1 MTHKINP
8 NAHRLGVIKTW
19 KSKWSFASKNVYKDN
34 LKLDTFVREL
44 LEKKLRR
51 FYVSSISFS
60 RDSKDNYVVNIFT
73 SRGGMIAGRDG
84 KGIEN
89 LVKDIKK
96 VIKKNNL
103 TEPRDIKINI
113 EDIKALYADAGIVV
127 SEVIEGLEK
136 RMPFKRV
143 LKGTVRN
150 IMRERNVKGVKI
162 SVSGRLGGA
171 DMARKEFI
179 KEGRIPLSTL
189 RADIDYREGRANLPY
204 GVIGIKVWIYRG
216 DIFKNKNTK

>member
-8 NAHRLGVIKTW
+8 NAHRLGIIRTW
-19 KSKWSFASKNVYKDN
+19 KSKWSFASKDAYKDN
-34 LKLDTFVREL
+34 LKLDIFIRDFL
-44 LEKKLRR
+44 KKKLRN

-60 RDSKDNYVVNIFT
+60 RDSKDNYIVNIST
-73 SRGGMIAGRDG
+73 TRAGMIAGKDG
-84 KGIEN
+84 KGVEN
-89 LVKDIKK
+89 LIKDIKK
-96 VIKKNNL
+96 IIKKNNL
-103 TEPRDIKINI
+103 TEPKDIKINI
-113 EDIKALYADAGIVV
+113 EDIKEPYLDAGIVA

-143 LKGTVRN
+143 LKGIVRN
-150 IMRERNVKGVKI
+150 IMRERGVQGVKI
-162 SVSGRLGGA
+162 SLAGRLGGA

-179 KEGRIPLSTL
+179 KEGRIPLSTF

-216 DIFKNKNTK
+216 EVFKKKN

>member
-8 NAHRLGVIKTW
+8 NAHRLGVIRTW
-19 KSKWSFASKNVYKDN
+19 KSKWSFANKDAYKNN
-34 LKLDTFVREL
+34 LKVDYFVRDY
-44 LEKKLRR
+44 LEKKLRN
-51 FYVSSISFS
+51 YYLSSIEFS
-60 RDSKDNYVVNIFT
+60 RNSKDEYVITLRT
-73 SRGGMIAGRDG
+73 SRAGMIAGRDG
-84 KGIEN
+84 KGVEN
-89 LVKDIKK
+89 LIKDIRR
-96 VIKKNNL
+96 IIRKNNL
-103 TEPRDIKINI
+103 VEPKNIKINI
-113 EDIKALYADAGIVV
+113 EDVKSVYSDAGIVV

-143 LKGTVRN
+143 LKSMVQN
-150 IMRERNVKGVKI
+150 VMREKGVQGVKI

-179 KEGRIPLSTL
+179 KQGRIPLSTL

-216 DIFKNKNTK
+216 DIFKK